1 MISQANIYEYLLS
14 TLNAKPSTLPKEL
27 ILCRDDKEAEQIE
40 AVVRLAGGDPYVLP
54 DLRVT
59 VGEDLRSYGEEIRQ
73 LLVELGRYYASEDT
87 HAKYCLIAPVRTV
100 RVPWPRREYFA
111 THTIAFADTVD
122 LGLLKDRLY
131 RWGYHFS
138 DLVAQQGEV
147 SIRGDIIDLFPIDAQ
162 QPFRVSLF
170 GDEVESIHRFD
181 PSSQKRQG
189 DEVESFTFAPA
200 FLALDKEQYES
211 LKFRC
216 ERSPYE
222 SFVKDIDALGLWHL
236 EALGEWALDRFG
248 AVLAENM
255 DAELE
260 EIYGD
265 GVSEG
270 GTGVRPQMFNGVAT
284 EHLRS
289 DPIVPRKAF
298 VLPSVPPATQWRDLE
313 VADPARLI
321 EAHPD
326 KTITIIARNESIVRG
341 SMIALGEREIRYVYQ
356 EGIVNL
362 INKTELILSL
372 NKPIKRKKIKKAS
385 IILDELHIGDYVVHE
400 THGVGIFRGIE
411 RREVLG
417 ATSEFVVL
425 TYQGEDTLLIPV
437 SSLETI
443 DRYIAEGGAVPVL
456 DRMGKASFKR
466 LKEKVRDKLFAIASQ
481 IINLSAQRHLKKGIA
496 LASREHVARNNLK
509 EREGG
514 GVFTDPEGNPLDVL
528 AIEAEH
534 RRFMASAGF
543 EHTEDQLEAIET
555 MLEELQSGRMM
566 DRLLSADVGFGKTEV
581 AMNGI
586 FVAAKNGYQAMM
598 IAPTTLLSAQHYKSL
613 KERFYDFGITVGKLD
628 RFTTPKEK
636 RAVLSGLAEGS
647 IDVVVGTHA
656 LLGAKFKHL
665 SLVVV
670 DEEHKFGVKQ
680 KEALKEMAID
690 IHLLS
695 MSATPIPRSLNLAL
709 SQLKSFSEILTPP
722 LERVGVRTF
731 VKNYDPKVI
740 KEALTREIRRGG
752 QVFYVYNS
760 IAGIES
766 KRDALLEIL
775 PKLRIAVL
783 HSKISATQTEAEM
796 LKFEDGEYDVLL
808 STSIVES
815 GIHMPHA
822 NTMIVDG
829 ADRFGMADL
838 HQLRGRVGR
847 GGREGFCYFVVE
859 DRDTLSE
866 DATRRLLALETHSE
880 LGSGAVLAHHDLQ
893 IRGGGNIIGEAQSG
907 HIKQIGYGLYLRMLE
922 DAIREL
928 SGQSKEVT
936 AQVEMKLAIQAYLSD
951 EVIAEDRLR
960 LELYRRLSQCETSQ
974 EVYAIEAEIVDR
986 FGALDTPTEQFISV
1000 INLKVLA
1007 RKEGISKIS
1016 SYNAKVFI
1024 EFLDPDTPRIVLE
1037 ARSRDDDDILEAAL
1051 GFFRQ
1056 KRVFIN

>member
-1 MISQANIYEYLLS
+1 VISQANIYEYLLS
-14 TLNAKPSTLPKEL
+14 SPSKEL
-27 ILCRDDKEAEQIE
+27 ILCRDDKEAEQIA
-40 AVVRLAGGDPYVLP
+40 AVVRLAGYEPVVLP
-54 DLRVT
+54 DVRVG
-59 VGEDLRSYGEEIRQ
+59 VGEDLRSYGEEVRQ
-73 LLVELGRYYASEDT
+73 LFSGLARYDRLQDTAKPLLV
-87 HAKYCLIAPVRTV
+87 APLRTV
-100 RVPWPRREYFA
+100 LLPFPKSEFFA
-111 THTIAFADTVD
+111 TRTVAFGDTIDRNTFQD
-122 LGLLKDRLY
+122 LLY
-131 RWGYHFS
+131 HWGYHFT
-138 DLVAQQGEV
+138 DITAQQGEV
-147 SIRGDIIDLFPIDAQ
+147 SIRGDIIDLFPIDATE
-162 QPFRVSLF
+162 PYRISLF
-170 GDEVESIHRFD
+170 DDEVESIHRFD
-181 PSSQKRQG
+181 PATQKRHG
-189 DEVESFTFAPA
+189 DEAESFTFTPA
-200 FLALDKEQYES
+200 FLALDRAQYEA
-211 LKFRC
+211 LKQRC
-216 ERSPYE
+216 ARSPYE

-236 EALGEWALDRFG
+236 EELGEWALERFG
-248 AVLAENM
+248 AILAENM

-265 GVSEG
+265 GGSE
-270 GTGVRPQMFNGVAT
+270 P
-284 EHLRS
+284 L
-289 DPIVPRKAF
+289 VPRKAF
-298 VLPSVPPATQWRDLE
+298 VLPTIPAAENWRDLE
-313 VADPARLI
+313 VADPVKLI
-321 EAHPD
+321 EAHAD
-326 KTITIIARNESIVRG
+326 KALTIVARNESVVRG
-341 SMIALGEREIRYVYQ
+341 SMLPLGDRSIRFAYQ

-362 INKTELILSL
+362 MSASELILSL
-372 NKPIKRKKIKKAS
+372 NKPIKRKKVKKAS
-385 IILDELHIGDYVVHE
+385 LILDELSIGDYVVHE
-400 THGVGIFRGIE
+400 NHGVGIFRGIE

-417 ATSEFVVL
+417 ATSEFVVI
-425 TYQGEDTLLIPV
+425 TYQGDDTLLIPV

-481 IINLSAQRHLKKGIA
+481 IINLSAQRHLKQGIV
-496 LASREHVARNNLK
+496 LASREQGTGS
-509 EREGG
+509 GG
-514 GVFTDPEGNPLDVL
+514 QNAGAFVDPEGNPLDVL

-534 RRFMASAGF
+534 RRFMAAAGF

-555 MLEELQSGRMM
+555 MLSEMQSGRMM

-581 AMNGI
+581 AMNAI
-586 FVAAKNGYQAMM
+586 FIAVKNGYQAMM
-598 IAPTTLLSAQHYKSL
+598 IAPTTLLSSQHYKSL
-613 KERFYDFGITVGKLD
+613 KERFYDFGISVAKLD

-636 RAVLSGLAEGS
+636 RAVLAGLSDGS

-665 SLVVV
+665 ALVVI

-690 IHLLS
+690 VHVLS

-722 LERVGVRTF
+722 SERVGVRTF
-731 VKNYDPKVI
+731 VKSYDPKIV
-740 KEALTREIRRGG
+740 KEAILRELRRGG

-760 IAGIES
+760 IAGIEA
-766 KRDALLEIL
+766 KRDALLAIL
-775 PKLRIAVL
+775 PTLRVAVL
-783 HSKISATQTEAEM
+783 HSKISAAQTEAEM

-847 GGREGFCYFVVE
+847 GGREGYCYFLVE
-859 DRDTLSE
+859 DRDRLTP

-928 SGQSKEVT
+928 SGQSKEPT
-936 AQVEMKLAIQAYLSD
+936 AHVEMKLAIQAYLSD

-960 LELYRRLSQCETSQ
+960 LELYRRLAQCESSQ
-974 EVYAIEAEIVDR
+974 EVYAIEEEIIDR
-986 FGALDTPTEQFISV
+986 FGALDTPTKQFIDV
-1000 INLKVLA
+1000 MNLKVLA
-1007 RKEGISKIS
+1007 KKEGISKIS
-1016 SYNAKVFI
+1016 SYNNKVFI
-1024 EFLDPDTPRIVLE
+1024 EYVDQTKPRTILE
-1037 ARSRDDDDILEAAL
+1037 AKSRDDDDILDTAL
-1051 GFFRQ
+1051 TFFTH
-1056 KRVFIN
+1056 K

>member
-1 MISQANIYEYLLS
+1 VISQANIYEYLLS

-40 AVVRLAGGDPYVLP
+40 AVVRLAGGNPYVLP

-73 LLVELGRYYASEDT
+73 LLVELGRYYASGDT
-87 HAKYCLIAPVRTV
+87 HAKHCLIAPVRTV

-131 RWGYHFS
+131 RWGYHFG

-236 EALGEWALDRFG
+236 EAFGEWALDRFG

-260 EIYGD
+260 EIYDD
-265 GVSEG
+265 GVS

-284 EHLRS
+284 EHLSS

-298 VLPSVPPATQWRDLE
+298 VLPSVPLAKQWRDLE
-313 VADPARLI
+313 VADAAKLI

-326 KTITIIARNESIVRG
+326 KTITIVARNESIVRG
-341 SMIALGEREIRYVYQ
+341 SMIALGEREIRFVYQ

-372 NKPIKRKKIKKAS
+372 NKPIKRKKVKKAS

-496 LASREHVARNNLK
+496 LASREQAVRSNFK
-509 EREGG
+509 EQGG

-581 AMNGI
+581 AMNAI
-586 FVAAKNGYQAMM
+586 FIAVKNGYQSMM
-598 IAPTTLLSAQHYKSL
+598 IVPTTLLSAQHYKSL

-665 SLVVV
+665 ALVVV
-670 DEEHKFGVKQ
+670 DEEHKFGVKL

-960 LELYRRLSQCETSQ
+960 LELYRRLSQCETPQ
-974 EVYAIEAEIVDR
+974 EVYEIEAEIIDR
-986 FGALDTPTEQFISV
+986 FGALDTPTKQFISV
-1000 INLKVLA
+1000 MNLKVLA
-1007 RKEGISKIS
+1007 KKEGISKIS
-1016 SYNAKVFI
+1016 SYNDNVSI
-1024 EFLDPDTPRIVLE
+1024 EFAAEDTPRKTLK
-1037 ARSRDDDDILEAAL
+1037 AKSRDDDDILEVAL
-1051 GFFRQ
+1051 EFFR
-1056 KRVFIN
+1056 